1 MHKLKAASLFAVAV
15 AVVVVVAVPAGAVA
29 ARMHVDHGNGPTVV
43 HDGAYAGITTQVHSW
58 SREGQSRVRL
68 MVDGLPTGRTFGAH
82 VHTGPCG
89 RDPLASGGHYQ
100 HSTDGSIPLS
110 QREVW
115 LDVTANADG
124 HASTTTE
131 VPWEFLPG
139 TAGSVVL
146 HALPTNPTTGSA
158 GPRLACTTVTFG
170 E

>member
-1 MHKLKAASLFAVAV
+1 MNKLKTGSLLAA
-15 AVVVVVAVPAGAVA
+15 VVVAVPAGAVA
-29 ARMHVDHGNGPTVV
+29 APMHVDHGNGPTVV
-43 HDGAYAGITTQVHSW
+43 HDAAYADIHMQVHSW
-58 SREGQSRVRL
+58 SRDGQSRVRL
-68 MVDGLPTGRTFGAH
+68 MVQGLPTGRTFGAH
-82 VHTGPCG
+82 VHTGSCG
-89 RDPLASGGHYQ
+89 IDPLASGGHYQ
-100 HSTDGSIPLS
+100 HSTDASIPLS

-131 VPWEFLPG
+131 VPWQFLPG

-146 HALPTNPTTGSA
+146 HALPTDPTTGVA